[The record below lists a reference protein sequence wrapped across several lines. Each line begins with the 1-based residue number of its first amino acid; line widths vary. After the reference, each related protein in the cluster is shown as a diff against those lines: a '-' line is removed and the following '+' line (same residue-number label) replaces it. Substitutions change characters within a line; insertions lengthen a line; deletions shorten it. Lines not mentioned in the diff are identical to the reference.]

1 MDDFSKDEGMA
12 APEHPATAS
21 EGQKDAAARSEREA
35 GWFAAVAAADS
46 PDDYVSQRLASAVTN
61 AKNALAGGKDVG
73 VQRLGGGAA
82 AQVLMHEIEWFS
94 EKQKQQLYEQHKDD
108 VRSGRSQMSHDEH
121 REMSHAVSVPSS
133 RASSEAAKAE
143 AAIANVFPPVQP
155 CSQPILTQHERSI
168 LAPVME
174 ERSLSSF
181 EEVSSSAS
189 VNEHSQGWLRLGVR
203 NVREAEQRGC
213 QTPVAPNSPS
223 DSASSTSTS
232 TISSTSTS
240 RPGTSP
246 SRPSTNTSER
256 RQLRGLE
263 LEALMTD
270 QIAGLLAYNKIE
282 SEEAFQLFDQV
293 SLVYACIR
301 FRHVYKRAYLVL
313 TSHQCLYRT
322 GIAAYR

>member
-1 MDDFSKDEGMA
+1 MA

-121 REMSHAVSVPSS
+121 REMSHAVSVAS
-133 RASSEAAKAE
+133 SSEAAKAE
-143 AAIANVFPPVQP
+143 AAIVNVFPPVQP

-203 NVREAEQRGC
+203 NVPEAEQRGC

-293 SLVYACIR
+293 FDNILNRLSR
-301 FRHVYKRAYLVL
+301 
-313 TSHQCLYRT
+313 
-322 GIAAYR
+322 

>member
-12 APEHPATAS
+12 APEHPAPAS
-21 EGQKDAAARSEREA
+21 EGQKDAAARSEREAASEA

-46 PDDYVSQRLASAVTN
+46 PDDYVSQKLASAVTN

-94 EKQKQQLYEQHKDD
+94 EKQKQQLDGQHKDD

-133 RASSEAAKAE
+133 SEAAKAE
-143 AAIANVFPPVQP
+143 AAIVNVFPPVQP

-181 EEVSSSAS
+181 EESSAS

-203 NVREAEQRGC
+203 NVPEAEQRGC
-213 QTPVAPNSPS
+213 QTPVAPKSPS
-223 DSASSTSTS
+223 DSASSSSTS
-232 TISSTSTS
+232 IVSSTSTS

-256 RQLRGLE
+256 PQLRGLE
-263 LEALMTD
+263 LEALLTD

-313 TSHQCLYRT
+313 RSYQCLYRT